1 MLELDGIGKSRV
13 GLLGLSMWQR
23 VRVREK
29 LNSVVGVSYIGTEAR
44 EEEYFLEL
52 SFCVSYGVLFSVG
65 SWLCGH

>member
-23 VRVREK
+23 VREK

-44 EEEYFLEL
+44 EERIF
-52 SFCVSYGVLFSVG
+52 FGIII
-65 SWLCGH
+65 LC